1 MIFVN
6 NCVCGAESYFMKN
19 SKIFIIFFIVFFF
32 GLGSGFS
39 ILGDKLSSN
48 NLEIDKIEEK
58 VFLVFDGF
66 KIKVLEISS
75 RVHGETEQ
83 FAVNEYKTI
92 SGFFGEVKKIVYSL
106 QLTANSINEDE
117 QPSVV
122 RPVAVFA
129 NAVKQST
136 FVSSSLQ
143 KSVNNLALAVYETA
157 NPVEQFAVV
166 WYRTINSVFASV
178 AKQSMNDVDLPAG
191 EAGRFTIVREDEV
204 SQSET
209 SSDSSVFASDS
220 EADRDEISENVPSVP
235 ATPKTTTIVTNPIR
249 EIIKETVVE
258 RVIQTS
264 GVTLED
270 LQKLNNEL
278 RSEIYKLSS
287 NTNAQ
292 ITNTYQVISATN
304 NID

>member
-1 MIFVN
+1 
-6 NCVCGAESYFMKN
+6 MKN

-122 RPVAVFA
+122 RSVAVFA
-129 NAVKQST
+129 NAVKQPASPAGRST

-178 AKQSMNDVDLPAG
+178 AKQSRKTNNSKQTTWTCLPA
-191 EAGRFTIVREDEV
+191 RQV
-204 SQSET
+204 
-209 SSDSSVFASDS
+209 ASLL
-220 EADRDEISENVPSVP
+220 A
-235 ATPKTTTIVTNPIR
+235 KT
-249 EIIKETVVE
+249 
-258 RVIQTS
+258 
-264 GVTLED
+264 
-270 LQKLNNEL
+270 
-278 RSEIYKLSS
+278 
-287 NTNAQ
+287 
-292 ITNTYQVISATN
+292 
-304 NID
+304 